1 MDRVESKQKR
11 KERYAS
17 VVGPRGPTYM
27 LSKRQADKGGD
38 QTSHGS
44 GKET

>member
-1 MDRVESKQKR
+1 MVESKQK
-11 KERYAS
+11 RYAS

-27 LSKRQADKGGD
+27 RSKRQADKGGD